1 MIPNA
6 QNAQIPDAKLR
17 DYLLSSQH
25 PVGRFKAQFFL
36 ALGFSPSDVEPL
48 RAELLRIATDS
59 EESTSVASPHGTKV
73 IARGTIAS
81 PTGRQASV
89 LTVWMFRPGSPD
101 PRFVTAYPDP

>member
-17 DYLLSSQH
+17 DHLLSTEH

-36 ALGFSPSDVEPL
+36 ALGSSPSDIEPL
-48 RAELLRIATDS
+48 RAELLRIAADS

-73 IARGTIAS
+73 IARGIVAS

-89 LTVWMFRPGSPD
+89 LTVWMLLPGNPT
-101 PRFVTAYPDP
+101 PRFITAYPAP